1 MPNLA
6 SVLVE
11 DMVPYGRYSSTCS
24 LADVTDARGDEG
36 VDVDGA
42 PTPASTFG
50 VA

>member
-6 SVLVE
+6 LVLVD

-24 LADVTDARGDEG
+24 LADVTDARGEG
-36 VDVDGA
+36 VETDGA